1 MSAVKVLTFMSS
13 DQQILTGVSI
23 LTAGYAKRCTINVYH
38 WQVVVYLAW
47 MSSGTHLITLSV
59 LREYLRE
66 KSILRF
72 SRVAGMLILFLMLAV
87 AIAPTGSE
95 TYYSIISGEV
105 DSDDFSGTTVYSA
118 CGVAS
123 ACFWNRKYWHGWRWD
138 AGLTYFLLMTS
149 YTARAAALF
158 ETSET
163 FLRHNLRDR
172 LLGTL
177 GKALDRNVEYIK
189 DRVAHRRSANRAQKL
204 RYHTYLATY
213 SFTLACLELYS
224 SFLGP
229 LLWVLLSLIWGSLQL
244 LDPRVMLASY
254 DAIAEENTFGFGQII
269 PMMLLAQPLVAAIE
283 SYYGPLYDELNW
295 GLVLICQ
302 QSFPSPLLSTKP
314 HQTAPKERTHKMQT
328 HHT

>member
-1 MSAVKVLTFMSS
+1 MSAANVLKFGTS

-72 SRVAGMLILFLMLAV
+72 SRVAGMLILFFMLV
-87 AIAPTGSE
+87 IAIAPTGSQ
-95 TYYSIISGEV
+95 TYYNIISGNINYYEGA
-105 DSDDFSGTTVYSA
+105 SDHAGDITRVYNA
-118 CGVAS
+118 CGVPS
-123 ACFWNRKYWHGWRWD
+123 ACFWNPKYWHGWRWD

-163 FLRHNLRDR
+163 FFRRNLRDR

-177 GKALDRNVEYIK
+177 GKALDQHVKNIK
-189 DRVAHRRSANRAQKL
+189 DRVAHRRRASRVRRL
-204 RYHTYLATY
+204 RYHTLLATY
-213 SFTLACLELYS
+213 AVTLACLELYS
-224 SFLGP
+224 SFLAP

-244 LDPRVMLASY
+244 LDPRAMLARY

-269 PMMLLAQPLVAAIE
+269 PMMLLAQPLVAAFE
-283 SYYGPLYDELNW
+283 LYYGPLYDELRL
-295 GLVLICQ
+295 G
-302 QSFPSPLLSTKP
+302 SY
-314 HQTAPKERTHKMQT
+314 
-328 HHT
+328 